1 MVLRVKPGMSFD
13 VSDADDDDDDDDDSN
28 YHDTD
33 DNGDDNKPNRIF
45 CTPNHSTHSDNNWMC
60 SIMNSM
66 NSNSKQLGLAA

>member
-1 MVLRVKPGMSFD
+1 MSFD
-13 VSDADDDDDDDDDSN
+13 VSDGDDDCN

-33 DNGDDNKPNRIF
+33 DNGDDDDNKPNRIF
-45 CTPNHSTHSDNNWMC
+45 CTPNHSTHIDNNWLC